1 MPSSRPSARASPFQQ
16 TDDLGRPLPML
27 ETDHMHAIHA
37 GPQPQHTRAEHL
49 AAKFGGSTLL
59 DPPLSPGPPLR
70 GYAAEPLPPSSPGRA
85 QQQAERD
92 AEYQQMMANI
102 IERTR
107 SQNAAQELDE
117 DQRLERMLK
126 HIEHEQEFV
135 EQLDYNL
142 EMRDRADFRRKA
154 ALYKEWDEKVFKAVQ
169 TQIDQQLAAIRT
181 EDLTKRRQELMEE
194 YIRISNT
201 KRYGLYRDIII
212 ESEYDPMT
220 AHSKTMKYSGISDK
234 NDPLKLEIMKA
245 MTGKPKPKKV
255 GRDTLAPTMWSQLD
269 STPYGRFD
277 RLPPPAPPELLKMHM
292 SRVNFE
298 HFNVAKT
305 ESSQGHVQNHQREEA
320 RAVDEAR
327 AVCLLCACAI
337 RASKARR
344 KLRRES

>member
-1 MPSSRPSARASPFQQ
+1 
-16 TDDLGRPLPML
+16 ML
-27 ETDHMHAIHA
+27 ETDHMHVYTQDLNLSI
-37 GPQPQHTRAEHL
+37 PEPEHL
-49 AAKFGGSTLL
+49 ATRKFGGSTLL

-298 HFNVAKT
+298 HFNVAKGKDVLDR
-305 ESSQGHVQNHQREEA
+305 EFPRGKRVQDHQREVKPA
-320 RAVDEAR
+320 PWTRQD
-327 AVCLLCACAI
+327 
-337 RASKARR
+337 
-344 KLRRES
+344 REL

>member
-27 ETDHMHAIHA
+27 ETDHMHVYTQDLNLSI
-37 GPQPQHTRAEHL
+37 PEPEHL
-49 AAKFGGSTLL
+49 ATRKFGGSTLL

-154 ALYKEWDEKVFKAVQ
+154 ALYKEWDEKVF
-169 TQIDQQLAAIRT
+169 
-181 EDLTKRRQELMEE
+181 
-194 YIRISNT
+194 
-201 KRYGLYRDIII
+201 
-212 ESEYDPMT
+212 
-220 AHSKTMKYSGISDK
+220 
-234 NDPLKLEIMKA
+234 
-245 MTGKPKPKKV
+245 
-255 GRDTLAPTMWSQLD
+255 
-269 STPYGRFD
+269 
-277 RLPPPAPPELLKMHM
+277 
-292 SRVNFE
+292 
-298 HFNVAKT
+298 
-305 ESSQGHVQNHQREEA
+305 
-320 RAVDEAR
+320 
-327 AVCLLCACAI
+327 
-337 RASKARR
+337 
-344 KLRRES
+344 